1 MSGANKRG
9 QVTNMTELERAVQW
23 LEELERLHIGD
34 SESKHFSRL
43 HKECAANCR
52 VLLDALREYEED
64 QRRSN
69 QKIKEVSIAYGKL
82 QANGL
87 ALLDALR
94 WVPISDR
101 LPTEDDADDYGKVL
115 CLWVDDDMEA
125 FSAKRI
131 EEWNRIESIKITHW
145 RALPP
150 KPEGSE

>member
-1 MSGANKRG
+1 MDDL
-9 QVTNMTELERAVQW
+9 QRAIKW
-23 LEELERLHIGD
+23 LEEEEKRATANIKAMPAFNNLFIQHQ
-34 SESKHFSRL
+34 K
-43 HKECAANCR
+43 NCR
-52 VLLDALREYEED
+52 V
-64 QRRSN
+64 
-69 QKIKEVSIAYGKL
+69 
-82 QANGL
+82 
-87 ALLDALR
+87 LLDALR